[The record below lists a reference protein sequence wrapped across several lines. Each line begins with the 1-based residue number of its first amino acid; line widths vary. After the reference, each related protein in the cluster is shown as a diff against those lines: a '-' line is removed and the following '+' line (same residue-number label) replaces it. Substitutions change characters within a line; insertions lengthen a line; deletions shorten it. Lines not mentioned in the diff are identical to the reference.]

1 MSTVFDEH
9 GDEMECRNKT
19 LHSQGNVGKVF
30 WVDVGGHNYTGIF
43 EGGDAGLIR
52 LSSTIKVVPPG
63 VDAEAPFENLPG
75 VMTPALAVKFL
86 RDGVDSANT
95 FGAHSQDGQNG
106 YNFFE
111 DSIATIIPPA
121 SQENSDWIPIGEH
134 FSSETFWPT
143 MIGNSDFA
151 AAKQD
156 GTIVEE
162 PVYPF
167 QLIFEPAEDVQG
179 MFSSEYVEP
188 LTDQL

>member
-30 WVDVGGHNYTGIF
+30 WVDEGNHKYTGIF

-75 VMTPALAVKFL
+75 VMAPAIAVKFL

-95 FGAHSQDGQNG
+95 FGALSLEGQSG

-111 DSIATIIPPA
+111 EEIATIIPPIT
-121 SQENSDWIPIGEH
+121 QENSDWIPIGQH
-134 FSSETFWPT
+134 FSSETFFLN

-151 AAKQD
+151 GAKQD
-156 GTIVEE
+156 GTIVED

-167 QLIFEPAEDVQG
+167 KLIFEPAEDVQG
-179 MFSSEYVEP
+179 MFSSEYVQP
-188 LTDQL
+188 LE

>member
-1 MSTVFDEH
+1 M
-9 GDEMECRNKT
+9 
-19 LHSQGNVGKVF
+19 
-30 WVDVGGHNYTGIF
+30 
-43 EGGDAGLIR
+43 
-52 LSSTIKVVPPG
+52 PPG
-63 VDAEAPFENLPG
+63 VDAEAPFANLPG
-75 VMTPALAVKFL
+75 VMIPALAVKFL

-134 FSSETFWPT
+134 FSSETFFPT

-156 GTIVEE
+156 GTIVEH

-167 QLIFEPAEDVQG
+167 
-179 MFSSEYVEP
+179 
-188 LTDQL
+188 